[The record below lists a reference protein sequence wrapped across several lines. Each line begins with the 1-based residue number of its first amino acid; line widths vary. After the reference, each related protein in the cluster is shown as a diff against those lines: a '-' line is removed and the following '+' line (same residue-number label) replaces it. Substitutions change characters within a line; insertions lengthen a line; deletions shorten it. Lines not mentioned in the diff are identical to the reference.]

1 MRPVR
6 GEESHRQLTTNV
18 GVSCIVLFT
27 VADIAEDI
35 GGAPYLQIRVAP
47 KEQRLPVLLVAM
59 IREVHIA
66 IEC

>member
-6 GEESHRQLTTNV
+6 GEGSHGQWTTIV
-18 GVSCIVLFT
+18 GVSCILLST
-27 VADIAEDI
+27 VADIVDNI
-35 GGAPYLQIRVAP
+35 GGAPYLQIRIAP

-59 IREVHIA
+59 IREVRIA